1 MSEIE
6 NAPRRTASDVAAFI
20 RENLALLP
28 VPAFPD
34 IVLYTPHPAS
44 GLRRL
49 ESAVDEDGDPC
60 PPYWAYV
67 WGGGA
72 VLVRHIRA
80 NPGLVRERRVV
91 DLGSGSGIVGI
102 AAAKAGAASVLA
114 AEVDRNGLAAIALNA
129 AANGVELA
137 STGDDLIAGDPPDA
151 DLVLVGDLFYA
162 PDLAGRVL
170 PFLARCVAAGVEVVV
185 GDPFRAHLPLGAL
198 HPIAEYSVADF
209 GDSPHAAGTRSAVF
223 QLRT

>member
-1 MSEIE
+1 LSELE
-6 NAPRRTASDVAAFI
+6 NAPIRAATEVAEFI
-20 RENLALLP
+20 RENLELLP

-49 ESAVDEDGDPC
+49 ESAVDEDGDPY

-80 NPGLVRERRVV
+80 NPGLVQGRRVV

-102 AAAKAGAASVLA
+102 AAAQAGAASVLA

-129 AANGVELA
+129 AANGVDLA
-137 STGDDLIAGDPPDA
+137 STGEDLIAGDPPDA
-151 DLVLVGDLFYA
+151 DLMLVGDLFYA
-162 PDLAGRVL
+162 PDLASRVL
-170 PFLARCVAAGVEVVV
+170 PFLTRCAAAGIEVVV
-185 GDPFRAHLPLGAL
+185 GDPFRAHLSLGSL
-198 HPIAEYSVADF
+198 LPIAEYSVADF
-209 GDSPHAAGTRSAVF
+209 GDSPHSADTRSAVF
-223 QLRT
+223 QLRA